1 MEQKCSLENASISRN
16 EFAPRDI
23 YEAVDNIS
31 IGALIKY
38 HKDICQL
45 LALCTDQR
53 KRIGGADLALARLK
67 DEFHELEQEWEEN
80 YDNLLKDTTIDPSD
94 LKDFEKILQ
103 AEDYI
108 RDYYPKLQETEV
120 TQRDSTPSNAEELH
134 QTMGTTPD
142 AEMMQAQTTDSQ
154 VSVMTKQLQAQVKKL
169 QEELA
174 ERDATIEELK
184 ERIADYE
191 SRFPIKDIKS
201 RKVCAMT
208 GKQHVI
214 LFLAVLA
221 EHNRLPNARTNL
233 SYLMSFIAARNES
246 SMHDYL
252 KDPITQKECEKLAKE
267 FDTVCPFI
275 AKLIRQLP
283 DKLKED
289 ISKKNSAKASKKVK
303 D

>member
-1 MEQKCSLENASISRN
+1 MIENMSSGSLAMLTDGFKEQFVKAVICIGTMN
-16 EFAPRDI
+16 
-23 YEAVDNIS
+23 YE
-31 IGALIKY
+31 
-38 HKDICQL
+38 
-45 LALCTDQR
+45 QR
-53 KRIGGADLALARLK
+53 KLIDAIEKGY
-67 DEFHELEQEWEEN
+67 EN
-80 YDNLLKDTTIDPSD
+80 YMKDDPFWAASPHYPEFMRYIKLNIECGFILTKKGWEKEQRLRAKITPVTSFVQPYLSATANNEKTVEEKTII
-94 LKDFEKILQ
+94 KQ
-103 AEDYI
+103 
-108 RDYYPKLQETEV
+108 
-120 TQRDSTPSNAEELH
+120 AEEL
-134 QTMGTTPD
+134 G
-142 AEMMQAQTTDSQ
+142 AN
-154 VSVMTKQLQAQVKKL
+154 
-169 QEELA
+169 EEA
-174 ERDATIEELK
+174 ERWKKEAERWKDDIEELK
-184 ERIADYE
+184 ERIADFE
-191 SRFPIKDIKS
+191 SRFPIKDIKC
-201 RKVCAMT
+201 RKICAMT